1 MKTIAVILSIL
12 AGVTAA
18 NALPGD
24 WQTPEQLP
32 PAFRNH
38 CTFENFTN
46 RPYCSNH
53 CGIDYQFYFC
63 SPASFGCCHLGH
75 GYCDWSGILRCHP

>member
-1 MKTIAVILSIL
+1 MMKAVVFFIL
-12 AGVTAA
+12 ASVAPAA
-18 NALPGD
+18 ALPGD

-32 PAFRNH
+32 PQFRNH
-38 CTFENFTN
+38 CTFENFTH

-75 GYCDWSGILRCHP
+75 GYCDWNGILRCHL